1 VRRLAR
7 ARHKPMN
14 IERKFG
20 ARMRALLAPL
30 LVLAALLAW
39 SGSAA
44 AQRRGEPQVRAY
56 LSSGVLRLGERAQLI
71 VTVENA
77 NSAEL
82 RSLPKVDGL
91 TIGPAPNANDVMQQL
106 AVGGRVETTLS
117 RTWLIPVAPTKA
129 GEFTLAPFELLVNG
143 STVRTPELRLRVV
156 ADLKGEELGFFEIR
170 ASSPK
175 VVVGQPFSVV
185 LEFGFDASIQERINY
200 GNLALSWWGR
210 LPGLLENETP
220 PDPAA
225 RSIEL
230 YLNDRER
237 VNVLAVEPLRE
248 MRGRR
253 FVTLRVVR
261 SYTPT
266 RTGKIEFP
274 LSFFEFGEVVERRDF
289 FRTERQKGETF
300 FARAPEFSIEVV
312 PLPEAGKPVDFTGAI
327 GALAVSAS
335 AQPRD
340 VDAGESIKLRVEWT
354 GAGNLEFFTAPDPS
368 RLESFR
374 DFRVYGKTEEKSF
387 DRRVVVYDL
396 APLSSSVKAIPA
408 LPLAVFEPQSERYT
422 SVSTAPIEIRVRALE
437 GASGLAGDE
446 VRERFDEDLVDIV
459 ARPDAAQERSPL
471 GAGWVLALTGA
482 VPLGWIALRTAAR
495 RHGAPDAPRER
506 ARRRARRAL
515 GKELAKV
522 REPREQ
528 LSALHR
534 FLAART
540 DRSPEDWEGR
550 NVREALAPSQ
560 AERARELEACVAE
573 LESAVWGGRGGALKR
588 ERLEAA
594 VDEALKGG
602 L

>member
-1 VRRLAR
+1 
-7 ARHKPMN
+7 MN
-14 IERKFG
+14 IERNLG
-20 ARMRALLAPL
+20 AWTRVLLAPL
-30 LVLAALLAW
+30 LALAVLLAW
-39 SGSAA
+39 SGPAL
-44 AQRRGEPQVRAY
+44 AQRRVEPQLRAY
-56 LSSGVLRLGERAQLI
+56 LSSGVVRQGERASLI

-91 TIGPAPNANDVMQQL
+91 SLGPAPSPNEAMQL
-106 AVGGRVETTLS
+106 LSIGGRQERTVS
-117 RTWLIPVAPTKA
+117 RTWPIPVTASKA
-129 GEFTLAPFELLVNG
+129 GDFTIPPFEVLVNG
-143 STVRTPELRLRVV
+143 AVVRTPELRLRVV

-185 LEFGFDASIQERINY
+185 LEFGFDAAIQERVNF

-210 LPGLLENETP
+210 LPGLLENEAP
-220 PDPAA
+220 LDPSA
-225 RSIEL
+225 RSLEL

-237 VNVLAVEPLRE
+237 VNVVAVEPLRE

-266 RTGKIEFP
+266 RTGKVEFP
-274 LSFFEFGEVVERRDF
+274 VSFFEFGEVIERRDF

-300 FARAPEFSIEVV
+300 FARAPEFSIDVV
-312 PLPEAGKPVDFTGAI
+312 PLPEAGKPVDFSGAI
-327 GALAVSAS
+327 GTFAVSAS

-396 APLSSSVKAIPA
+396 APLSSAVKAIPA
-408 LPLAVFEPQSERYT
+408 LPLPVFEPQGERYT
-422 SVSTAPIEIRVRALE
+422 TLSTAPIEIRVRALE

-446 VRERFDEDLVDIV
+446 ARETFDEDLLDIV
-459 ARPDAAQERSPL
+459 AQPAPAQDRTPL
-471 GAGWVLALTGA
+471 GAGWVLALTAA
-482 VPLGWIALRTAAR
+482 VPLGWFGLRTAVR

-506 ARRRARRAL
+506 ARRGARRKLA
-515 GKELAKV
+515 KELAKA

-528 LSALHR
+528 LSAVQR

-540 DRSPEDWEGR
+540 GRTPEDWEGR
-550 NVREALAPSQ
+550 QAREALVPSQ

-588 ERLEAA
+588 ERVEAA
-594 VDEALKGG
+594 ADEALKGG

>member
-1 VRRLAR
+1 
-7 ARHKPMN
+7 MN
-14 IERKFG
+14 IERNLG
-20 ARMRALLAPL
+20 AWMRALLAPL
-30 LVLAALLAW
+30 LAFAALLAW
-39 SGSAA
+39 AGPAT
-44 AQRRGEPQVRAY
+44 AQRGGEPQLRAY
-56 LSSGVLRLGERAQLI
+56 LSSGVVRLGERASLI

-82 RSLPKVDGL
+82 RALPKVDGL
-91 TIGPAPNANDVMQQL
+91 SIGPTPNPNEVMQL
-106 AVGGRVETTLS
+106 LSVGGRQERTVS
-117 RTWLIPVAPTKA
+117 RTWPIPVSATKA
-129 GEFTLAPFELLVNG
+129 GEFTIPPFEVLVNG
-143 STVRTPELRLRVV
+143 AVARTPELRLRVV

-170 ASSPK
+170 PSSPK

-185 LEFGFDASIQERINY
+185 LEFGFDAAIQERINY

-220 PDPAA
+220 IDPAA
-225 RSIEL
+225 RSLEL
-230 YLNDRER
+230 LLNDRER
-237 VNVLAVEPLRE
+237 LNVVAVEPLRE

-253 FVTLRVVR
+253 FVTLRAVR

-274 LSFFEFGEVVERRDF
+274 VSFFEFGEVIERRDF

-300 FARAPEFSIEVV
+300 FARAPEFSIDVV
-312 PLPEAGKPVDFTGAI
+312 PLPEAGKPVDYSGAI
-327 GALAVSAS
+327 GSLAVSAS

-368 RLESFR
+368 RLDSFR

-387 DRRVVVYDL
+387 DRRVVVYDI

-408 LPLAVFEPQSERYT
+408 LPLPVFEPQSERYT
-422 SVSTAPIEIRVRALE
+422 TLSTAPIEIRVRALE

-446 VRERFDEDLVDIV
+446 AREKFDDDLLDIV
-459 ARPDAAQERSPL
+459 ARPAPAGDRTPL
-471 GAGWVLALTGA
+471 GAGWVLALTA
-482 VPLGWIALRTAAR
+482 AAPLGWFALRTAVR

-515 GKELAKV
+515 AKELAKV
-522 REPREQ
+522 REPRDQ
-528 LSALHR
+528 LMALHR

-540 DRSPEDWEGR
+540 DRSPQDWEGR
-550 NVREALAPSQ
+550 KAREALPPSQ
-560 AERARELEACVAE
+560 AERARDLEACVDE

-588 ERLEAA
+588 ERIEAA